1 MKMKGYKILLLVL
14 LGTLIALTGAISV
27 SAANCNGYYPCG
39 SYFYQYR
46 PAISW
51 NRPSYNFGSLF
62 SFGGYGGWGGNYGG
76 YRGYG
81 NYGGYGGYN
90 NYGGYGGYGGYGW
103 N

>member
-1 MKMKGYKILLLVL
+1 MKGYKILMLVL

-51 NRPSYNFGSLF
+51 YRPTYNFPRIFTYNWYSP
-62 SFGGYGGWGGNYGG
+62 SFYGGYG
-76 YRGYG
+76 G
-81 NYGGYGGYN
+81 NYGGYGGYGSY
-90 NYGGYGGYGGYGW
+90 YGEYSGYGW
-103 N
+103 R